1 MDTLTKK
8 GGRII
13 FGIPFLVFGMLHLMN
28 ASDMAGM
35 INNLPAAEFFVYLS
49 GIGLLLGGIAII
61 INKYSHLAAL
71 LLALE
76 LLLFILLIHI
86 PGLMNAPNDMAMQ
99 MAMSNFLKDFGLMGG
114 ALVIAGISKE
124 SNQH

>member
-35 INNLPAAEFFVYLS
+35 IKNLPAAEFLVYLS
-49 GIGLLLGGIAII
+49 GTGLVLGGIAII
-61 INKYSHLAAL
+61 INKYSYLAAL

-76 LLLFILLIHI
+76 LLLFILLIHL
-86 PGLMNAPNDMAMQ
+86 PGLMNAPDDMAMQ

-114 ALVIAGISKE
+114 ALVIAGVSKK
-124 SNQH
+124 SN